1 MIKGIIFSV
10 TAGIVIAMQS
20 VFSARLS
27 EKVGFFGSNFFI
39 HGTGF
44 LLASLLLLLFGK
56 GELSIESL
64 KGLNPI
70 YATSGFI
77 GVLIIFSI
85 AQGVSALGAS
95 RGIVIIVVTQIVF
108 ALIINVSGL
117 FGETP
122 LHLTPAKITGL
133 LLMLF
138 GVLIYQLA
146 K

>member
-1 MIKGIIFSV
+1 
-10 TAGIVIAMQS
+10 
-20 VFSARLS
+20 
-27 EKVGFFGSNFFI
+27 
-39 HGTGF
+39 
-44 LLASLLLLLFGK
+44 
-56 GELSIESL
+56 
-64 KGLNPI
+64 
-70 YATSGFI
+70 
-77 GVLIIFSI
+77 
-85 AQGVSALGAS
+85 
-95 RGIVIIVVTQIVF
+95 VIIVVTQIVF

>member
-1 MIKGIIFSV
+1 MIKGVLFSV
-10 TAGIVIAMQS
+10 IAGMVIAMQS
-20 VFSARLS
+20 VFSARLG

-44 LLASLLLLLFGK
+44 LLASFLLLIFGR
-56 GELSIESL
+56 GELTAESL
-64 KGLNPI
+64 KGLSPI

-77 GVLIIFSI
+77 GVLIIYSI
-85 AQGVSALGAS
+85 AQGVSSLGAG
-95 RGIVIIVVTQIVF
+95 RGILIIVVTQIVF
-108 ALIINVSGL
+108 ALIINVAGL
-117 FGETP
+117 FGEIP

-133 LLMLF
+133 LFMIF